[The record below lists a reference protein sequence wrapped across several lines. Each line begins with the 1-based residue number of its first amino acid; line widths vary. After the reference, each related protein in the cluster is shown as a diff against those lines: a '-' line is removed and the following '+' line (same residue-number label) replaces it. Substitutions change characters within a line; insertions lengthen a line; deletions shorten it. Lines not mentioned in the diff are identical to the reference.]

1 MNKRQIIA
9 SLNNI
14 ANELDNNYLYKEA
27 NTLTNI
33 MIKVADEFNIE
44 PNSQPVNNSPEQS
57 NNIQQNQPQPFIKFD
72 LLTTKGNSQSFTKT
86 EGFTIGRQG
95 DIVTP
100 PEINTV
106 SRQHCHITRNRYGK
120 WAVYDL
126 GSKAGTKLNRNQLSP
141 RVGQE
146 LEIHDGIFLD
156 PWVVIEIM
164 DMYPLPSEKE

>member
-1 MNKRQIIA
+1 MNKKQILT
-9 SLNNI
+9 SLNKI
-14 ANELDNNYLYKEA
+14 ANELDNNDLFKEA

-72 LLTTKGNSQSFTKT
+72 LLTKTDDQSFTKT

-100 PEINTV
+100 SEINTV
-106 SRQHCHITRNRYGK
+106 SRQHCHITTNRYGK

-126 GSKAGTKLNRNQLSP
+126 GSKAGTKLNGNQLSP

-146 LEIHDGIFLD
+146 LKIHDGIYLD
-156 PWVVIEIM
+156 PWVVIEII
-164 DMYPLPSEKE
+164 DMYPLPNEKE